1 MLLLLQFS
9 ILKKCHL
16 LILISRNDDNIQ
28 CISSTLH
35 SAANQPE
42 NLFLKSSLVLYHHQ
56 LMFFPSQKSTLYF
69 RNICTCFQSNNHTIF
84 FNFHFNWKTKK
95 KTGELFS
102 ALQPHYQ
109 LPIPKSSSL
118 VSILFSNISKLYI
131 TLFLIF
137 HHHHRRRHR
146 HNLHTQKHSSS
157 SSYQVIMGFVSVKY
171 KV

>member
-1 MLLLLQFS
+1 MHIFNTPLCSKPTRESL
-9 ILKKCHL
+9 LKKQL
-16 LILISRNDDNIQ
+16 SI
-28 CISSTLH
+28 ISSTYVF
-35 SAANQPE
+35 P
-42 NLFLKSSLVLYHHQ
+42 FPKKVLCTSEIYTHA
-56 LMFFPSQKSTLYF
+56 FNPTTIPYFSTF
-69 RNICTCFQSNNHTIF
+69 ISIEKR
-84 FNFHFNWKTKK
+84 KK

-131 TLFLIF
+131 TLFF
-137 HHHHRRRHR
+137 DFPSSSSCRRHR